1 MKQAGYRYK
10 ESINES
16 QESESIKAA
25 RKLYMQRRGVDE
37 NEADRWVRIDLRGDI
52 PALRSKQGG
61 KFIFG
66 ITRMFL
72 DGQIRDAATIENIN
86 TSVQYASTDAHI
98 KEYDRNLNGLSAQ
111 EFINKFADAVKA
123 DSQADRNA
131 RAQEQYIGESDYQI
145 IPINSFE
152 EAQQYSKY
160 TSWCITHYENMYESY
175 SSNGVAQ
182 FYFCLKKGFENVRMS
197 AGENCPLDE
206 YGLSM
211 IAVCVDKDGR
221 LKTCTCRWNHD
232 KGGNDHILDTKQISQ
247 IVNRNF
253 YEVFKPNEKWASA
266 FAQMKEFLKTGKE
279 LHQIFEFVSS
289 PSCGITKVKFGK
301 QWSYINENREF
312 ITDTWFDLGT
322 DFCHGI
328 AGVQIENRWNFIDV
342 NGQYISQEWFA
353 NIKWDGG
360 FDIETHKP
368 VNWIAVQKMGDH
380 SWYFMNYQGEMMSE
394 QGWEE
399 IDSFYEGWARVK
411 WKSQFNYINAN
422 NELLSDEWFVEANP
436 FRKGFACVYSVK
448 GGWNFLS
455 KIGYLLL
462 PERYADYI
470 KNFNSDGYALVRHD
484 MKWGVIS
491 NECEVVVEPQ
501 YRNIDGENQG
511 VARVEDF
518 NGWNNYIYIPTGE
531 LLLDRWV
538 SQGRLP
544 RLENGGIYAEVYY
557 DNEDTYPE
565 NVLLKQLTGGYKNRL
580 ERLIMRRRDIG
591 ENKTIIISERQ
602 AQILKESL
610 LKEGISPIIYHFTS
624 LQALYQILMSQKFYL
639 KTGVFRDS
647 YEHKLS
653 DGKRMYYLST
663 TRNRNAN
670 EGYSNAYK
678 SEGGVRITLDGEKL
692 SHNYKGKP
700 TNYWGDDSALGRM
713 KYLNPDKVGQPLKW
727 DNEMQQHRNDETEDR
742 IWSFHPTIP
751 NALEYIKRIDI
762 LLPDENKI
770 SDYETRIEKA
780 KQDGK
785 DALVKS
791 FQNSIENRKGEE
803 RSLKS
808 VIYDIYNIIGKRGI
822 LFLYD
827 NEKDFSMG
835 NNNVVTPE
843 WLTTNDFYTDYKE
856 RQATYSTNSN
866 YSTNI
871 GLFQMLSS
879 ALAIMVF
886 NEKRENRKKR
896 IVEYCKKYGFQNML
910 NGNLINQVDSILFR
924 SSNIYDISR
933 YIDDNMRSNKEDSAK
948 VQDMLTHWMRKNG
961 YRSLRNVVGEGKEI
975 TKVRQGMI
983 AYEEI
988 EPDYEIG
995 FEEGDISPYAHV
1007 ITESPDNIET
1017 TNQDFDD
1024 VGACPFIMYKGFP
1037 EEVFIGPA
1045 GTTHDT
1051 LINYIYEE
1059 VAEASDDLYKI
1070 SDELRNAFLTKKLG
1084 VALRYSFEL
1093 EGRYWNNEWGQMI
1106 SVWEYDT
1113 KNYKD
1118 LGRKLNYVIKQLEK
1132 EGWGVDVNTLD
1143 FDDWKGSQAS
1153 RFPFKWLLND
1163 MADIYMEN
1171 ATRINK
1177 KDDNYVMYC
1186 KNGNVLT
1193 INREGFVIDN
1203 EFEKYKMA
1211 EGKKQKTIVISES
1224 QAKQLQRYLME
1235 ETNPED
1241 VDLSSFKIKKKL
1253 NPKFWK
1259 NNKLDSRVRLKL
1271 LDIADDFV
1279 DSLNINWTEPSD
1291 ITMTGSLANYT
1302 WNEKYSD
1309 IDLHIIMD
1317 YKKVDKRVDFVKN
1330 YFDSKKKEWNEK
1342 HKDIKIYGFPVEVYV
1357 QDEKETHKSSGVYSL
1372 ETNEWITEPDAD
1384 NFSDD
1389 DYNHDAVKKVV
1400 ADYMNQIDDIES
1412 KFNKV
1417 EDLHQTEQIYDEA
1430 DEIFDNIKDER
1441 KNAFKTADKELS
1453 DGNVIF
1459 KTLRRNG
1466 YIEKISNLKDKTYD
1480 KLNSLS

>member
-37 NEADRWVRIDLRGDI
+37 TEADRWVRIDLRGDI

-66 ITRMFL
+66 VTRMFL

-111 EFINKFADAVKA
+111 EFIDKFADAVKA

-131 RAQEQYIGESDYQI
+131 RAQEQYIGKSDYQI

-160 TSWCITHYENMYESY
+160 TSWCVTHYENMYESY
-175 SSNGVAQ
+175 SSNGIAQ
-182 FYFCLKKGFENVRMS
+182 FYFCLKNGFENVRMS

-232 KGGNDHILDTKQISQ
+232 KGGNDHILNTKQISQ

-266 FAQMKEFLKTGKE
+266 FAQMKESLKSGKE

-301 QWSYINENREF
+301 QWNYINENRDF

-328 AGVQIENRWNFIDV
+328 AGVQIENKWNFIDV

-368 VNWIAVQKMGDH
+368 INWIAVQKMGDH
-380 SWYFMNYQGEMMSE
+380 SWYLMNYQGEMMSE

-411 WKSQFNYINAN
+411 WKNQFNYINAN

-455 KIGYLLL
+455 KTGYLLL
-462 PERYADYI
+462 PDRYADYI

-491 NECEVVVEPQ
+491 NECEIVVEPQ

-565 NVLLKQLTGGYKNRL
+565 NVLLKQLTGVYKNRL

-742 IWSFHPTIP
+742 IWSFHPTIS

-896 IVEYCKKYGFQNML
+896 IIEYCKKYGFQNML
-910 NGNLINQVDSILFR
+910 NGNLINQVNSILFR
-924 SSNIYDISR
+924 NSNIYDISR

-1007 ITESPDNIET
+1007 ITESPDYIERIGINYENKEAHPFIIFKGFENEPIVGLVGGETHSDIMGMLYDDVFYNDNNECYFDISNGLRYAIKTKEIKPLLTDSYYMQGRYFEESDEIKLGGNIISFYDYTIEGIKKDYSIIINLLNKIKEQGIPVNINT
-1017 TNQDFDD
+1017 VDFDHWR
-1024 VGACPFIMYKGFP
+1024 
-1037 EEVFIGPA
+1037 E
-1045 GTTHDT
+1045 DT
-1051 LINYIYEE
+1051 
-1059 VAEASDDLYKI
+1059 V
-1070 SDELRNAFLTKKLG
+1070 
-1084 VALRYSFEL
+1084 
-1093 EGRYWNNEWGQMI
+1093 M
-1106 SVWEYDT
+1106 
-1113 KNYKD
+1113 
-1118 LGRKLNYVIKQLEK
+1118 
-1132 EGWGVDVNTLD
+1132 
-1143 FDDWKGSQAS
+1143 
-1153 RFPFKWLLND
+1153 RFPLKWIGNGIIDTILPIADRIEKRLNVETSLYT
-1163 MADIYMEN
+1163 IY
-1171 ATRINK
+1171 A
-1177 KDDNYVMYC
+1177 
-1186 KNGNVLT
+1186 KNGKIIMVDGDFNIVGSEPSY
-1193 INREGFVIDN
+1193 IN
-1203 EFEKYKMA
+1203 
-1211 EGKKQKTIVISES
+1211 
-1224 QAKQLQRYLME
+1224 E
-1235 ETNPED
+1235 ETKPED

-1317 YKKVDKRVDFVKN
+1317 YTKVDKRVDFVKN

-1372 ETNEWITEPDAD
+1372 ETNEWVTEPDAD

-1389 DYNHDAVKKVV
+1389 DYNHEAVKKVV

-1441 KNAFKTADKELS
+1441 KNAFKTTDKELS